1 MNYRARIFSILA
13 LGCCLGAA
21 LAAED
26 EQLLLTIEG
35 NLIGLIESGE
45 NTAGDRGEALRIT
58 DRYYGLLPPA
68 VRSEVTALHAQ
79 IVRLIPDF
87 EVAYAAA
94 DSAEITHVMSEIDL
108 RLAALQAIYVEHY
121 TQEVTVLLR
130 QAYQLILPAFG
141 DE

>member
-1 MNYRARIFSILA
+1 MNYRARICPILI

-26 EQLLLTIEG
+26 ETVLLTIEG
-35 NLIGLIESGE
+35 NLIGLIETVD
-45 NTAGDRGEALRIT
+45 NTPLDRGEALRIA
-58 DRYYGLLPPA
+58 DRYHRLLPPA
-68 VRSEVTALHAQ
+68 VLSEVTGLHEQ

-121 TQEVTVLLR
+121 TQEVTSLLR
-130 QAYQLILPAFG
+130 QAYQLILPSFG